1 VELEVVEGED
11 PDLDAAIYDKVN
23 DAYGFVYALAMFI
36 GPLIGG

>member
-1 VELEVVEGED
+1 VELEAVEGED